1 MQLARTFS
9 LSLLLLLL
17 SAPAAAAEGTNAVAA
32 EALYQEGRA
41 LMAAGKYKDACAKLA
56 ESQRLDPAT
65 GTLLSLAVCHESEGR
80 LATAWAEFNDAE
92 ARARADGREDREK
105 LARDRVAA
113 LRPRLSTLAID
124 VPGEVAATPGLEL
137 RVDGIVTGPGSF
149 GVAVPVDG
157 GQHRVQANAPG
168 KLPFEV
174 NVNVKPE
181 SDAVRVSVPALRDD
195 TSARATGTSANP
207 ADRDAAPGSGSSPLR
222 TIGLVT
228 AGAGLVALGVGSF
241 LALSAKSN
249 YDEAKKS
256 CVGNGCPAAPYEKIE
271 SARSQGSVATVVFIV
286 GGAALATGAVLFFV
300 APSGSSE
307 RPAASGVRIE
317 RLGVGAGS
325 LLVKG
330 SF

>member
-1 MQLARTFS
+1 MQLKRA
-9 LSLLLLLL
+9 LSFTLFLLL
-17 SAPAAAAEGTNAVAA
+17 SKSAAAAEGNNAVAA

-41 LMAAGKYKDACAKLA
+41 LMAEGKYEDACPKLA

-65 GTLLSLAVCHESEGR
+65 GTLLSLAVCHEAEGR

-124 VPGEVAATPGLEL
+124 VSPELAATPGLEL

-157 GQHRVQANAPG
+157 GQHRVEAKAPG
-168 KLPFEV
+168 KLPFEAS
-174 NVNVKPE
+174 VNVKPE

-195 TSARATGTSANP
+195 PHLSATTT
-207 ADRDAAPGSGSSPLR
+207 AAPPSSSAEAPSAGGSSLR

-228 AGAGLVALGVGSF
+228 AGAGVVGLGVGSF
-241 LALSAKSN
+241 LGLSAKSD
-249 YDEAKKS
+249 YDEAKQS
-256 CVGNGCPAAPYEKIE
+256 CLGNGCYTDAYDEIE
-271 SARSQGSVATVVFIV
+271 SARSQGTVATVVFIV
-286 GGAALATGAVLFFV
+286 GGAALATGVALFVL
-300 APSGSSE
+300 APSETREQPRASRLRVE
-307 RPAASGVRIE
+307 RVA
-317 RLGVGAGS
+317 VGAGS
-325 LLVKG
+325 VLVKG